1 MLDPNEAA
9 NQTEPAAVDQVA
21 QDVQEVAT
29 PETVEQV
36 NPEQSGPQT
45 VQNEAVDEFGIP
57 WRERA
62 AEYQRK
68 LTETTERLPQIVEE
82 TLARQQQKQ
91 QAPQVKQYTIQELE
105 QIALQSPELRPQV
118 EEEKEK
124 IRQSQF
130 LRIIEE
136 RDQKVALVERNKSIV
151 RESEMAVKND
161 PNYKDCFNT
170 DALGNK
176 IWNTAH
182 PMTQLIGQYLQ
193 DPRLNG
199 QPDAIV
205 IASKLARIDYLDK
218 VASKAT
224 TQAKVLQ
231 ANLKREQK
239 KTMVEGGNTVSRGSV
254 DEFSKAKE
262 ELSKTGSA
270 KAAQSAVSA
279 YLKKAGHL
287 R

>member
-29 PETVEQV
+29 PETTEQV
-36 NPEQSGPQT
+36 TPEQSGPQT
-45 VQNEAVDEFGIP
+45 VQNEAVDEFGVP

-91 QAPQVKQYTIQELE
+91 QAPQAKTYTIQELE
-105 QIALQSPELRPQV
+105 QIALQNPDLRPQV

-136 RDQKVALVERNKSIV
+136 RDQKVALAERNKSIV

-218 VASKAT
+218 IANKAT

-254 DEFSKAKE
+254 DEFSRAKE